1 MLLYSHALT
10 LTSIHLLIFQ
20 FVLMFNWISWTNPTA
35 KDYEFP
41 PWAHAIGWLM
51 ISSTLIFIPIVW
63 VWEFIRAEGT
73 VTDVSFG
80 YAKANCF

>member
-35 KDYEFP
+35 KDYEIP
-41 PWAHAIGWLM
+41 PMGSRYWMADDQLYPHLYPHRLGLGVHP
-51 ISSTLIFIPIVW
+51 S
-63 VWEFIRAEGT
+63 
-73 VTDVSFG
+73 
-80 YAKANCF
+80 